1 MKRLAFI
8 PFLLAAFAVCASPR
22 LREIGPQQAKDV
34 VLAVARHDN
43 IQVDDRT
50 IVLNSMDTRSSAGFI
65 PGYYSFSIIKESDS
79 SASADETIRMFVVS
93 KRTAETWELN
103 LCTRYSFPELDRLQ
117 QTIMRQTGA
126 APEEERDMAKAI
138 GCGAKE
144 KAQSARA
151 Q

>member
-1 MKRLAFI
+1 MKRLALV
-8 PFLLAAFAVCASPR
+8 PFFFAAFPLFANPPV
-22 LREIGPQQAKDV
+22 REIGPQQAKNV

-43 IQVDDRT
+43 IYVDDRT
-50 IVLNSMDTRSSAGFI
+50 IVLNSMDTRSQAGFI
-65 PGYYSFSIIKESDS
+65 PGYYSFSIIRESDS

-117 QTIMRQTGA
+117 RTLMQQTGA
-126 APEEERDMAKAI
+126 TPADERDMAKAI
-138 GCGAKE
+138 GCANRE
-144 KAQSARA
+144 KAQAVGP